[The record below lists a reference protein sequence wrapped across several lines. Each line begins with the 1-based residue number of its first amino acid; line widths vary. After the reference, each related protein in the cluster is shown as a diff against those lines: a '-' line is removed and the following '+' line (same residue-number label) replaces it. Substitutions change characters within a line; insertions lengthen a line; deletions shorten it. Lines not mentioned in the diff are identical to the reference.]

1 MCMWMDSWSLWN
13 TTRLCLRERT
23 TRRKVRALESRVET
37 QREGGLTM
45 IDPALNAQLIHTI
58 KIVAECVTAAA
69 FLSFLW
75 LVIPACRKG
84 GPRR

>member
-1 MCMWMDSWSLWN
+1 
-13 TTRLCLRERT
+13 
-23 TRRKVRALESRVET
+23 
-37 QREGGLTM
+37 M
-45 IDPALNAQLIHTI
+45 IDVALNAQLIHTI